1 MDIVLEGKAS
11 CSSFIECQK
20 LEDSLRELEVDLL
33 ASELLVHRGKGFCLV
48 LDVGLLGLV
57 QMDLE
62 QAGAVQSDPEITN
75 NRWRQSYWAT
85 ICLPSILPDS
95 LANNLGGVDKV
106 IKDSSVHGLQSPGP
120 GHNVIII
127 IRIGNFQQESFKKM
141 FHNWV
146 SKE

>member
-33 ASELLVHRGKGFCLV
+33 ASELLVHRGEGFCLV

-106 IKDSSVHGLQSPGP
+106 VKDSSVHGLQSPGP
-120 GHNVIII
+120 GHNVKIFI
-127 IRIGNFQQESFKKM
+127 FKLTTYTRN
-141 FHNWV
+141 HSTNV
-146 SKE
+146 SQLGQ